1 MTQTFLISYKKTI
14 PPVYWF
20 SLETKV
26 AKFCIEKEVYIWK
39 KIIFQN
45 SEFQYYNSDRSNSY
59 VKQGKLYI
67 KPVSE
72 AFSKNQILDE
82 RI

>member
-1 MTQTFLISYKKTI
+1 MFTDLVLKPKWLNFALKRR
-14 PPVYWF
+14 
-20 SLETKV
+20 
-26 AKFCIEKEVYIWK
+26 YIFGK

-72 AFSKNQILDE
+72 AFSVKAKIKY
-82 RI
+82 